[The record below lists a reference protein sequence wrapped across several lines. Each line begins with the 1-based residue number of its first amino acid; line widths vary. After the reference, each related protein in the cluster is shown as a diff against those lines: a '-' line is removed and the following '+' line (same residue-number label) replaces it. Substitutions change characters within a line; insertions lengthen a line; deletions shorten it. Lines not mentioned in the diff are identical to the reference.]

1 MRKNKLAKEIVQ
13 YLNEINRNSF
23 TDEELKEFTNDY
35 LYMIKNNDIETI
47 INTLQDEYKNGNDNR
62 VLQFM
67 KELSKINYKEVY

>member
-47 INTLQDEYKNGNDNR
+47 INTLQDEYKNSKDSK
-62 VLQFM
+62 VLQLI
-67 KELSKINYKEVY
+67 KELETN